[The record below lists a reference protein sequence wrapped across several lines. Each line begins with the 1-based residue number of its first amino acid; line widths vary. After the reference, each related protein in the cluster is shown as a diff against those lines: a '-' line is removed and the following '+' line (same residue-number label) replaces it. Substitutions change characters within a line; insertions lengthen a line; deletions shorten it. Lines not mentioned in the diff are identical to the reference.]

1 MPSESGHGTLTP
13 MSASRWGSVAALLG
27 GLAWV
32 VSAVLGWGED
42 PEQVSYLV
50 GLALLVV
57 ALAAAGYSLVA
68 TAPVWL
74 RAVVT
79 LATPALGFM
88 VWLVVLDSVSAG
100 SVAVVLAGVVLLVG
114 GGIGMGRTAGRTR
127 EERPEPPVR
136 GRRAAR

>member
-1 MPSESGHGTLTP
+1 

-50 GLALLVV
+50 GLTLLVV

-79 LATPALGFM
+79 LATPALGFT
-88 VWLVVLDSVSAG
+88 VWLVVLDSVSTG
-100 SVAVVLAGVVLLVG
+100 SVAVALAGVVLLVG
-114 GGIGMGRTAGRTR
+114 GGIGLGRTSGRTR

>member
-1 MPSESGHGTLTP
+1 

-32 VSAVLGWGED
+32 VSAALGWGVD

-50 GLALLVV
+50 GLVLLVA
-57 ALAAAGYSLVA
+57 ALAGAGYSLVA

-88 VWLVVLDSVSAG
+88 VWLVVLDSVAADY
-100 SVAVVLAGVVLLVG
+100 VAVVLAGVVLLVA
-114 GGIGMGRTAGRTR
+114 GGIGIGRSARRPR
-127 EERPEPPVR
+127 EARPEPPVR

>member
-1 MPSESGHGTLTP
+1 

-50 GLALLVV
+50 GLTLLVV

-79 LATPALGFM
+79 LATPALGFT
-88 VWLVVLDSVSAG
+88 VWLVVLDSVSTG
-100 SVAVVLAGVVLLVG
+100 SVAVALAGVVLLVG
-114 GGIGMGRTAGRTR
+114 GGIGMGRTSGRAR
-127 EERPEPPVR
+127 EGRPEPPVR

>member
-1 MPSESGHGTLTP
+1 
-13 MSASRWGSVAALLG
+13 MSVSRWGSVAALLG

-42 PEQVSYLV
+42 PEQVGHLL
-50 GLALLVV
+50 GLAMLVV

-88 VWLVVLDSVSAG
+88 VWLVVLDSVSTG
-100 SVAVVLAGVVLLVG
+100 SVAVALAGVVLLVG
-114 GGIGMGRTAGRTR
+114 GGIGLGRTSGRTR

>member
-1 MPSESGHGTLTP
+1 
-13 MSASRWGSVAALLG
+13 MSVSRWGSVAALLG

-42 PEQVSYLV
+42 PEQVSYLL
-50 GLALLVV
+50 GLAMLVV

-79 LATPALGFM
+79 LATPALGFT
-88 VWLVVLDSVSAG
+88 VWLVVLDSVSTG
-100 SVAVVLAGVVLLVG
+100 SVAVALAGVVLLVG
-114 GGIGMGRTAGRTR
+114 GGIGLGRTSGRTR

>member
-1 MPSESGHGTLTP
+1 

-79 LATPALGFM
+79 LATPALGLS
-88 VWLVVLDSVSAG
+88 VWLVVLDGVAAG
-100 SVAVVLAGVVLLVG
+100 YVAVVLAGVVLLVG
-114 GGIGMGRTAGRTR
+114 GGIGMGRASRRTR

>member
-1 MPSESGHGTLTP
+1 
-13 MSASRWGSVAALLG
+13 MSVSRWGSVAALLG

-50 GLALLVV
+50 GLVLLVV

-79 LATPALGFM
+79 LATPALGFT
-88 VWLVVLDSVSAG
+88 VWLVVLDSVSTG
-100 SVAVVLAGVVLLVG
+100 SVAVALAGVVLLVG
-114 GGIGMGRTAGRTR
+114 GGIGMGRTSGRTR

>member
-1 MPSESGHGTLTP
+1 
-13 MSASRWGSVAALLG
+13 MSVSRWGSVAALLG

-42 PEQVSYLV
+42 PEQVSYLL

-79 LATPALGFM
+79 LATPALGFT
-88 VWLVVLDSVSAG
+88 VWLVVLDSVSTG
-100 SVAVVLAGVVLLVG
+100 SVAVALAGVVLLVG
-114 GGIGMGRTAGRTR
+114 GGIGLGRTSGRTR